1 MNPPPTPHLYE
12 LVFLFGLKKIKKN
25 TNGGTFII
33 VVCFHEDS
41 PFYIRDVE
49 FDNGSNVKKKLRGV
63 ALAICKSYLDK
74 NVQKVNGRPM

>member
-1 MNPPPTPHLYE
+1 M
-12 LVFLFGLKKIKKN
+12 KIP
-25 TNGGTFII
+25 
-33 VVCFHEDS
+33 

-49 FDNGSNVKKKLRGV
+49 LDNGSNVKIINGV